1 MSERMRNLISG
12 FLRLICPHLSVLH
25 LLRDSEIFSML
36 ALSCHVGTT
45 VRFFLNLGKMKIF
58 LARTCLLT
66 KQRCAKTRGGLRC
79 AVTMLRA
86 FMKYVFRLAIC
97 SLHQTHRAAIVWE
110 TDRVAAFAI
119 PVAHGLR
126 SIVTLCL
133 LIR

>member
-1 MSERMRNLISG
+1 
-12 FLRLICPHLSVLH
+12 
-25 LLRDSEIFSML
+25 
-36 ALSCHVGTT
+36 
-45 VRFFLNLGKMKIF
+45 MKIF
-58 LARTCLLT
+58 SNVSSHETEVRED
-66 KQRCAKTRGGLRC
+66 QGELRS

-97 SLHQTHRAAIVWE
+97 SLHQTHGAAIVWE

>member
-1 MSERMRNLISG
+1 
-12 FLRLICPHLSVLH
+12 
-25 LLRDSEIFSML
+25 
-36 ALSCHVGTT
+36 
-45 VRFFLNLGKMKIF
+45 MKIF
-58 LARTCLLT
+58 LARTCLLA
-66 KQRCAKTRGGLRC
+66 KQSRAKTRGASVC

-97 SLHQTHRAAIVWE
+97 SLHQTCGAAIVWE